1 MIAIRPI
8 MNLTLTYDHRLV
20 DGALAGRFLRDL
32 REKLQTWGEDRLLR
46 TVGQRI
52 VPFIGYEDA
61 AGAIE
66 WLERAFGF
74 REERDQRHEEGR
86 DDHARGAPARR
97 RHDLLASPDGYAS
110 PRTVARRVR
119 GGAAGLRQSVGD
131 RRALRRGRRRRG
143 ALRAARSGGAT
154 IIREPEEPG
163 IGFRIYAAED
173 PEGHRWMFGQ
183 RV

>member
-1 MIAIRPI
+1 M
-8 MNLTLTYDHRLV
+8 
-20 DGALAGRFLRDL
+20 
-32 REKLQTWGEDRLLR
+32 
-46 TVGQRI
+46 GQRI

-66 WLERAFGF
+66 WLERALGF
-74 REERDQRHEEGR
+74 REERDQRHEEGGQIT
-86 DDHARGAPARR
+86 HAELRLDGATIYI
-97 RHDLLASPDGYAS
+97 ASPDGYAS
-110 PRTVARRVR
+110 PRTVRAESDAARRAYDNPWVID
-119 GGAAGLRQSVGD
+119 GHFVEVGD
-131 RRALRRGRRRRG
+131 VEAHYKRART
-143 ALRAARSGGAT
+143 GGAT